1 MRRPVLRQETK
12 TTSGT
17 INMIGTLIDFRKEMS
32 GELKV
37 EMVGKGDGTTSQ
49 VAFRKTKVAGMMKQ
63 REVAGTPG

>member
-1 MRRPVLRQETK
+1 MRRPILRQEIK

-17 INMIGTLIDFRKEMS
+17 INMTLIDFRKEMN

-63 REVAGTPG
+63 REVAGTSG